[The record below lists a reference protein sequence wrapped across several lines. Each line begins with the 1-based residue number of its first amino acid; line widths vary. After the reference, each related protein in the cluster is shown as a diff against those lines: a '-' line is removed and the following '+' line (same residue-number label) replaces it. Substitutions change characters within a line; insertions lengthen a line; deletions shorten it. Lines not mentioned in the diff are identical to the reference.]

1 MSASNSNQDATL
13 LQPDL
18 AKQYD
23 FAENTCSCSNE
34 VVVISP
40 SRFTVARQKLMTYY
54 EDVLGLIGNTPL
66 VRLNR
71 LNKGLKPLIL
81 AKMENL
87 NPGFSVKDRIGISM
101 IQAAE
106 REGKLKPGGTIV
118 EATSGNTGIGLALAA
133 SVKGYK
139 CIFVMTDKASVEKS
153 RYLKALGADVV
164 ITPVS
169 AKPGTPDHYVSTA
182 RRIAAET
189 PNSFY
194 PDQYSHPA
202 NPEAHYRT
210 TGPELWKQTD
220 GKITHF
226 VSGIGTGGTIS
237 GAGKYLKEKNPGIQ
251 VIGADPFGS
260 IYKTVKETG
269 QVPETTPYLVEGIGQ
284 EVLPGN
290 AHLEYVDLVMNIT
303 DAESFETAR
312 QLGRVEGIFCGG
324 STGTNCAAALRLA
337 KDLDDTGIIV
347 FIVCDTGEHY
357 LTKFHSD
364 EWMKEKRLLEPQKI
378 TAGLI
383 CETKGARSP
392 KTLVVVG
399 PDDRVAAALA
409 LMNELG
415 LTQIPV
421 LKDGESVGSL
431 RENHVL
437 SKVFNDRDL
446 LESPVSNLMD
456 KGFPTVDVD
465 ADVNVVTRKL
475 RASPAVLIEEYGR
488 ITGIITRHDVLDM
501 TGNDGN

>member
-1 MSASNSNQDATL
+1 MAN
-13 LQPDL
+13 L
-18 AKQYD
+18 AVERTKTHMKYYD
-23 FAENTCSCSNE
+23 S
-34 VVVISP
+34 
-40 SRFTVARQKLMTYY
+40 
-54 EDVLGLIGNTPL
+54 VLGLIGHTPL
-66 VRLNR
+66 VKLNR

-101 IQAAE
+101 IEAAE
-106 REGKLKPGGTIV
+106 REGKLKTGGTIV

-202 NPEAHYRT
+202 NPEAHYCT
-210 TGPELWKQTD
+210 TGPELWEQTE
-220 GKITHF
+220 GRITHF
-226 VSGIGTGGTIS
+226 ISGIGTGGTIS
-237 GAGKYLKEKNPGIQ
+237 GTGKFLKEKDPNIKI
-251 VIGADPFGS
+251 VGADPFGS

-269 QVPETTPYLVEGIGQ
+269 KIPETTPYLVEGIGQ

-290 AHLEYVDLVMNIT
+290 AHLQYVDEVRNIS
-303 DAESFETAR
+303 DRDSFETAR
-312 QLGRVEGIFCGG
+312 QLSRIEGIFCGG
-324 STGTNCAAALRLA
+324 STGTNCAAALQVAREA
-337 KDLDDTGIIV
+337 DEKAVIV

-357 LTKFHSD
+357 LSKFHSD

-378 TAGLI
+378 TAGLLS
-383 CETKGARSP
+383 ETKS
-392 KTLVVVG
+392 KTAPRELVIVAPG
-399 PDDRVAAALA
+399 DLVAAALA
-409 LMNELG
+409 KMNEMG

-421 LKDGESVGSL
+421 LEDGKSVGSL
-431 RENHVL
+431 RENHLL
-437 SKVFNDRDL
+437 SKVFIDRDL
-446 LESPVSNLMD
+446 LEVPVSQVMD

-465 ADVNVVTRKL
+465 DDINAVTRKL
-475 RASPAVLIEEYGR
+475 RTNQAVLIEEYGR
-488 ITGIITRHDVLDM
+488 ITGIITRHDVLEVS
-501 TGNDGN
+501 GNGN